1 MWFLHSATVVDASDA
16 FDLVS
21 TASDNSTSVVEVD
34 DSFAGDLVSAASN
47 DSSDFEE
54 IAAALDNSW
63 NDDDVAV
70 AAVIVD

>member
-1 MWFLHSATVVDASDA
+1 MFLHSDAVVDASDA

-21 TASDNSTSVVEVD
+21 TANSTSVVEVD
-34 DSFAGDLVSAASN
+34 DSFAGDLVSAASD
-47 DSSDFEE
+47 DSSDVEE